1 MSHLRDL
8 FFHFQLHFHHN
19 QSILFKLV
27 FFLHIFQNIYYVL
40 MIILMNKVNKC
51 RVVKVQTQGA

>member
-27 FFLHIFQNIYYVL
+27 FFFVHFSEYLLRFDDNTDEQSE
-40 MIILMNKVNKC
+40 
-51 RVVKVQTQGA
+51 